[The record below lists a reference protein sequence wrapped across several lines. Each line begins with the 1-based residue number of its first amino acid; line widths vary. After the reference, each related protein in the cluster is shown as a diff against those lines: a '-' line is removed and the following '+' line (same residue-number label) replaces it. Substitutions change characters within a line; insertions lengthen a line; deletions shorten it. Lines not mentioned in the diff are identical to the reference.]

1 MALEAV
7 LEEVPHA
14 VLRLGLRL
22 CVGLA
27 HIGRHQDA
35 HAERLIVIALLLED
49 FCELLLRARR
59 LLAVAARGEEIA
71 VAPPG
76 DLDQRLARARAR
88 DPDRRM
94 RPLRRARPGI
104 DVAQR
109 VMAAFV
115 LER

>member
-1 MALEAV
+1 MFEIVPELLGRDVGDAGSEGELPAFAPQMALEAV

-35 HAERLIVIALLLED
+35 HAERLITVSVLLED

-59 LLAVAARGEEIA
+59 LLAVAARREEIA
-71 VAPPG
+71 VPPPG
-76 DLDQRLARARAR
+76 DLDQRLARA
-88 DPDRRM
+88 
-94 RPLRRARPGI
+94 
-104 DVAQR
+104 
-109 VMAAFV
+109 
-115 LER
+115 